1 MERTSKRPC
10 PIARAAEQL
19 GDTWT
24 LLIMRDV
31 FLGKHRFAD
40 LQGDLGIAPNI
51 LTARLAKLEAG
62 GLLESRLYSKHPPR
76 SEYVLTKQGEA
87 LLPIL
92 MAFAAYGND
101 WLAPDGEPLLPVDAK
116 SGRVLEPVVLDKK
129 SKKPFL
135 PGQVALKAGPGAPKA
150 LKAQLKSPRVLE
162 GRAR

>member
-1 MERTSKRPC
+1 MDRISKRPC

-40 LQGDLGIAPNI
+40 LQEDLGIAPNI
-51 LTARLAKLEAG
+51 LTARLAKLEAQ

-76 SEYVLTKQGEA
+76 SEYLLTKQGEE

-92 MAFAAYGND
+92 MALAAYGNR
-101 WLAPDGEPLLPVDAK
+101 WLSPDGEPLLPVDAK

-129 SKKPFL
+129 TKKPFL
-135 PGQVALKAGPGAPKA
+135 PGQVALKAGPGAPRA
-150 LKAQLKSPRVLE
+150 LKLSLKSPRVME